1 MMRKKKDFCFL
12 FRWVT
17 KRDSILTLIN
27 IVFLSHIISRM
38 DHKKIE
44 SYESKYYTFVLS
56 FITNMEKEYRRKG
69 LFLRTII

>member
-17 KRDSILTLIN
+17 KRDSIFTLIN

-44 SYESKYYTFVLS
+44 SYESKYYTFFYLLLPIWKKNIEGKDYS
-56 FITNMEKEYRRKG
+56 
-69 LFLRTII
+69 